1 MTAQICLKWARE
13 ERDGAMREAELAAIQ
28 ERLASN
34 YTGWP
39 LKHFWQDLKTL
50 LTYVRELQG
59 QVADL
64 WDESRAYELG
74 RMAERGVILAA
85 IKKIRQMRR
94 HTWNDPFNG
103 DPAQIALDL
112 VACKLTGPVRPLP
125 HPEQLAAEYA
135 ESRAYEMGRM
145 AERGQV
151 LKILRESADFWQA
164 IREVE
169 ALGPSRP
176 LPPPEQLAAE
186 NALLYAALYRL
197 RNRLGDVPW
206 LTEQDGEL
214 TEGLKQ
220 AIAALNGAKEV

>member
-1 MTAQICLKWARE
+1 MK
-13 ERDGAMREAELAAIQ
+13 EAELAALTIRA
-28 ERLASN
+28 ETN
-34 YTGWP
+34 YFGYLTHAI
-39 LKHFWQDLKTL
+39 KADVTTL
-50 LTYVRELQG
+50 LQYVHELQG

-94 HTWNDPFNG
+94 HTWDDPFNG

-125 HPEQLAAEYA
+125 HPEQLAAENA

-186 NALLYAALYRL
+186 NALLHAALYRL

-214 TEGLKQ
+214 TEGLQQ